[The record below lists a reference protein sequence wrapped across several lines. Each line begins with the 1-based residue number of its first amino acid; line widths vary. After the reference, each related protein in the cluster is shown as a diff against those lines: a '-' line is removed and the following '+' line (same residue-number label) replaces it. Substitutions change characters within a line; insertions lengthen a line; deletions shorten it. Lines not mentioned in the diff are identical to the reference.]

1 MATFARLM
9 THLAFPIVLALPLL
23 GPANQPVVDCRF
35 ERDSAIGRATE
46 AALKATLDVREV
58 GYVGFDGKRHIG
70 QIVCERSVCQE
81 LADWFLGMEKVGFPF
96 RSVCPISMF
105 GGSDS
110 ASMASDN
117 TYCFANRGIWG
128 SREPSWHA
136 KGRALDINPL
146 ENPAFKRG
154 RVIPATG
161 RQRPGTPGT
170 LADTSFAVKSLRAI
184 GWKWGAH
191 WRRVQDWQHFQKVR

>member
-1 MATFARLM
+1 MNPL
-9 THLAFPIVLALPLL
+9 LLPILLALRIAAVADP
-23 GPANQPVVDCRF
+23 PTVDCQL
-35 ERDSAIGRATE
+35 ERDSAIGRATS
-46 AALKATLDVREV
+46 ASLAATLDVRVV

-70 QIVCERSVCQE
+70 QIVCEKSVCQE
-81 LADWFLGMEKVGFPF
+81 LVTWFAKMETVGFPF
-96 RSVCPISMF
+96 RSVCPISKF

-110 ASMASDN
+110 ASMAADN
-117 TYCFANRGIWG
+117 SYCFANRGIWG

-136 KGRALDINPL
+136 QGRALDINPQ

-154 RVIPATG
+154 RVIPSTG

-170 LADTSFAVKSLRAI
+170 LSDTSIAVKSLRAI

>member
-1 MATFARLM
+1 MNHMF
-9 THLAFPIVLALPLL
+9 FPILLALPLAL
-23 GPANQPVVDCRF
+23 AADPPVVDCRF
-35 ERDSAIGRATE
+35 SRDSAIGRATP
-46 AALKATLDVREV
+46 AALAATLDEREV

-70 QIVCERSVCQE
+70 QIVCERTVCQE
-81 LADWFLGMEKVGFPF
+81 LVDWFTKMQTAGFPF
-96 RSVCPISMF
+96 RSVCPISKF

-110 ASMASDN
+110 VSMAADN

-128 SREPSWHA
+128 SRDPSWHA
-136 KGRALDINPL
+136 QGRALDINPQ

-154 RVIPATG
+154 RVIPANG
-161 RQRPGTPGT
+161 QLRPGTPGT
-170 LADTSFAVKSLRAI
+170 LADTSLAVKLLRGI